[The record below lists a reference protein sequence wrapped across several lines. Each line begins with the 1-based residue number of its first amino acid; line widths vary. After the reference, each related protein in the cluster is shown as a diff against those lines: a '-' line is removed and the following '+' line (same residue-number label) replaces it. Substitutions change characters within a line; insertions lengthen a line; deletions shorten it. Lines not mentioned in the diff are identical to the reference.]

1 MYEESKK
8 IIVIDI
14 DNDVFSRN
22 FVLDCLQSEGYDTI
36 SAENGMM
43 GLELIKQYLPDLVIC
58 DLVMPDMNGY
68 TVLSNLR
75 EDSLTAIIPFI
86 FLTAINTKESLRKAM
101 ELGADDYLTKPA
113 TTNELLRAIAIRLQK
128 QALFRYWYAT
138 NFHQLVQGKLLTKL
152 VNYPSIFPIIPH
164 LKNVFDYIEANYQ
177 KGITL
182 SDVAEAVGYS
192 SAYLT
197 NQVAKQT
204 GKPINVWIIKRR
216 MVAALAL
223 LENTNQTIDEIAAK
237 LGYKDTCY
245 FSRHFRQHNGLSPAN
260 WRKKYQLTSGSTNTK
275 LQFIK
280 NENNSLLAKP
290 VPIVSST
297 GTSFK

>member
-1 MYEESKK
+1 MYEKSKK
-8 IIVIDI
+8 IIVI

-22 FVLDCLQSEGYDTI
+22 FVLDSLRSDGYDTI
-36 SAENGMM
+36 SAENGIM

-58 DLVMPDMNGY
+58 DLVMPDIDGY

-75 EDSLTAIIPFI
+75 EDSFTAIIPFI

-101 ELGADDYLTKPA
+101 ELGADDYLTKPV

-138 NFHQLVQGKLLTKL
+138 NSHQLAPAELLTKS
-152 VNYPSIFPIIPH
+152 VNYQSIFPIIPN

-177 KGITL
+177 EGITS

-192 SAYLT
+192 CAYLT
-197 NQVAKQT
+197 HQVAKQT

-223 LENTNQTIDEIAAK
+223 LKNTHQTIEEIAAQV
-237 LGYKDTCY
+237 GYKDTCH
-245 FSRHFRQHNGLSPAN
+245 FSRQFRQHHGLSPAH
-260 WRKKYQLTSGSTNTK
+260 WRKKHQLTSGSTNTK

-280 NENNSLLAKP
+280 NENNSPLAKLVP
-290 VPIVSST
+290 VVSRK
-297 GTSFK
+297 GTSFQ

>member
-1 MYEESKK
+1 MYEISKK
-8 IIVIDI
+8 IIVIDH
-14 DNDVFSRN
+14 DAFSRN
-22 FVLDCLQSEGYDTI
+22 LILDCLQSEGYDTI

-58 DLVMPDMNGY
+58 DLVMPDMDGY

-101 ELGADDYLTKPA
+101 ELGADDYLTKPV

-128 QALFRYWYAT
+128 QALFRYWYTT
-138 NFHQLVQGKLLTKL
+138 NSHQLAPAELLTKS
-152 VNYPSIFPIIPH
+152 VNSQSIFPIIPN

-177 KGITL
+177 EGITS

-197 NQVAKQT
+197 HQVAKQT

-223 LENTNQTIDEIAAK
+223 LKNTHQTIEEIAAQV
-237 LGYKDTCY
+237 GYKDTCH
-245 FSRHFRQHNGLSPAN
+245 FSRQFRQHHGLSPTH
-260 WRKKYQLTSGSTNTK
+260 WRKKHQLTSSSTNTR

-280 NENNSLLAKP
+280 NENNPPLAKP
-290 VPIVSST
+290 VPVVSTT

>member
-1 MYEESKK
+1 
-8 IIVIDI
+8 
-14 DNDVFSRN
+14 
-22 FVLDCLQSEGYDTI
+22 
-36 SAENGMM
+36 
-43 GLELIKQYLPDLVIC
+43 
-58 DLVMPDMNGY
+58 
-68 TVLSNLR
+68 
-75 EDSLTAIIPFI
+75 
-86 FLTAINTKESLRKAM
+86 
-101 ELGADDYLTKPA
+101 
-113 TTNELLRAIAIRLQK
+113 
-128 QALFRYWYAT
+128 
-138 NFHQLVQGKLLTKL
+138 
-152 VNYPSIFPIIPH
+152 

-177 KGITL
+177 EGITS

>member
-1 MYEESKK
+1 M
-8 IIVIDI
+8 D
-14 DNDVFSRN
+14 
-22 FVLDCLQSEGYDTI
+22 GY
-36 SAENGMM
+36 A
-43 GLELIKQYLPDLVIC
+43 
-58 DLVMPDMNGY
+58 
-68 TVLSNLR
+68 VLSTIR
-75 EDSLTAIIPFI
+75 EDSLTAITPFI

-101 ELGADDYLTKPA
+101 EVGADDYLTKPV
-113 TTNELLRAIAIRLQK
+113 TKNELLKAVAIRLQK

-138 NFHQLVQGKLLTKL
+138 NSHELSPAELLTTSI
-152 VNYPSIFPIIPH
+152 NYQSIFPIVPN

-177 KGITL
+177 EGITS

-197 NQVAKQT
+197 HQVAKQT

-223 LENTNQTIDEIAAK
+223 LKNTHQTIEEIATQV
-237 LGYKDTCY
+237 GYKDTCH
-245 FSRHFRQHNGLSPAN
+245 FSRQFRQHHGLSPAH
-260 WRKKYQLTSGSTNTK
+260 WRKKHQLTSISTNTN

-280 NENNSLLAKP
+280 NENNPPLAKP
-290 VPIVSST
+290 VPVVSGT